1 MGIDMRRS
9 LRIVIVFVAAV
20 AGVFAVGCRR
30 EAAPTTRAA
39 GNLNIVCTFLPVYV
53 FTLNVVGDAPGV
65 RVDMLVSREAGCP
78 HHYTLRPADLK
89 RVAHADVII
98 ANGIGAEPFLDDL
111 MKSNRAARLITIA
124 DECDVLTEAGGPAE
138 GHGDAQ
144 TQDAHEHVHGPVNPH
159 VWVSPAE
166 AIKEVRTL
174 ARKLSEAD
182 PTRAA
187 QYRANAENYVAR
199 LDALARRMR
208 EVAKG
213 FAHRKIVTFH
223 SAFAYLARDLDLDV
237 VATLEVEP
245 GQEPSAHRMAE
256 IIDIV
261 RKTHAPIFSEPASSD
276 AVART
281 IARDA
286 GVPVFPLN
294 PFNSLD
300 VAPRADSYERV
311 MTANLETLRQALG
324 AAR

>member
-1 MGIDMRRS
+1 MRRS
-9 LRIVIVFVAAV
+9 ARNAILFVTAV
-20 AGVFAVGCRR
+20 AWLVAVGCRR
-30 EAAPTTRAA
+30 EAAPTSRGA
-39 GNLNIVCTFLPVYV
+39 GELNIVCTFLPVYV
-53 FTLNVVGDAPGV
+53 FALNVVGDTPGV
-65 RVDMLVSREAGCP
+65 RVEMLVSRDAGCP
-78 HHYTLRPADLK
+78 HHYTLRPADLR

-111 MKSNRAARLITIA
+111 TKSNPKARLITIA
-124 DECDVLTEAGGPAE
+124 DECDLLAEAGGPAA
-138 GHGDAQ
+138 GHGDGE
-144 TQDAHEHVHGPVNPH
+144 TRESHEHVRGPVNPH
-159 VWVSPAE
+159 VWVSPVE

-182 PTRAA
+182 PARAA
-187 QYRANAENYVAR
+187 QYRSNAETYVTR
-199 LDALARRMR
+199 LEALDRRMR
-208 EVAKG
+208 EAAKG

-223 SAFAYLARDLDLDV
+223 SAFAYLARDLGLDV

-276 AVART
+276 AVARA
-281 IARDA
+281 IARAA
-286 GVPVFPLN
+286 GVPVCPRN

-311 MTANLETLRQALG
+311 MTANLEALRQALEVV
-324 AAR
+324 R